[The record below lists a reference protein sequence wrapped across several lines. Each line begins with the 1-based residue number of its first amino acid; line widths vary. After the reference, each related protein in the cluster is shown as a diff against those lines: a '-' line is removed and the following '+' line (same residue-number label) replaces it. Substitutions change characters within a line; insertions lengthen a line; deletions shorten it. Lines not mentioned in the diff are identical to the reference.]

1 MPDPIPLVPQQ
12 TRASPVQTTS
22 LAAAGTGGALIVAQW
37 LVAPEWPP
45 SLPVLTVIVTAMTPV
60 VHMLGRAVSKRL
72 AIVADKIDGP
82 DDTPTATAEVT
93 LSAEMKP

>member
-1 MPDPIPLVPQQ
+1 MPDPVPLAPQ
-12 TRASPVQTTS
+12 TSPVQTTS

-60 VHMLGRAVSKRL
+60 VHMLGRALSKRL

-82 DDTPTATAEVT
+82 DDPPAPTAQVT
-93 LSAEMKP
+93 LSAEVKS

>member
-1 MPDPIPLVPQQ
+1 MPEPIALVPQQ
-12 TRASPVQTTS
+12 PVSPVQTTS
-22 LAAAGTGGALIVAQW
+22 LAAAGTSGALIVAQW

-45 SLPVLTVIVTAMTPV
+45 PLPVLTVLVAALTPV

-82 DDTPTATAEVT
+82 EDPPTATSEVT
-93 LSAEMKP
+93 LSAEVKS